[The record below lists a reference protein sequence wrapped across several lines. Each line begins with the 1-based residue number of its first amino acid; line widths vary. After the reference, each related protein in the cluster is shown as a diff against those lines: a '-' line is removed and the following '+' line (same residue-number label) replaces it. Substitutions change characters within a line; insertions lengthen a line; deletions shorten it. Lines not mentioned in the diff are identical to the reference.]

1 MVVPILNGSRDSGT
15 DPYLF
20 RKIIAA
26 FRLVPASST
35 KDCGLLV
42 NSSVSFEAIQVQR
55 DERNPGSG
63 ILPDLTM

>member
-1 MVVPILNGSRDSGT
+1 MVLPSLNGSRDSGT
-15 DPYLF
+15 APYLF
-20 RKIIAA
+20 RKIMAA

-55 DERNPGSG
+55 GESNPGFG
-63 ILPDLTM
+63 ILLDFTM